1 MGCARILASSA
12 LCVVVVSPSG
22 RCINI
27 RMGWGVQAS
36 SKSFGSAARESLNQL
51 MARLHT
57 IVSSNDNNVRVRSS
71 RAAHRPSTTTKQL
84 SVAATTFNN
93 VQNRL
98 LANTR
103 LVSSKAARNKTTP
116 VSGRRARSRARAR
129 TAGAKGGDEEPL
141 SGATLLRREL
151 TVDAAG
157 DESDTPRSSQT
168 DGGWGPASG

>member
-1 MGCARILASSA
+1 
-12 LCVVVVSPSG
+12 
-22 RCINI
+22 
-27 RMGWGVQAS
+27 MGWGVQAS

-129 TAGAKGGDEEPL
+129 TAGANGKGGDEEPL

-151 TVDAAG
+151 TADAAG

-168 DGGWGPASG
+168 DGG

>member
-129 TAGAKGGDEEPL
+129 TAGANGKGGDEEPL

-151 TVDAAG
+151 TADAAG

-168 DGGWGPASG
+168 DGG

>member
-1 MGCARILASSA
+1 
-12 LCVVVVSPSG
+12 
-22 RCINI
+22 
-27 RMGWGVQAS
+27 
-36 SKSFGSAARESLNQL
+36 

-129 TAGAKGGDEEPL
+129 TAGANGKGGDEEPL

-151 TVDAAG
+151 TADAAG

-168 DGGWGPASG
+168 DGG

>member
-1 MGCARILASSA
+1 M
-12 LCVVVVSPSG
+12 VVSPSG

-129 TAGAKGGDEEPL
+129 TAGANGKGGDEEPL

-151 TVDAAG
+151 TADAAG

-168 DGGWGPASG
+168 DGG